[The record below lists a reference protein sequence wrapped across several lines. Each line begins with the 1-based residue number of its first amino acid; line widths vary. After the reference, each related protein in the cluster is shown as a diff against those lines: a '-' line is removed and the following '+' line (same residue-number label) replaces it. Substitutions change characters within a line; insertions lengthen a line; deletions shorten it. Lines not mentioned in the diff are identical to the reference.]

1 MEMSETARVL
11 TILKDVWDQSMNI
24 AKLNNM
30 EGEKAVRFTEQ
41 RMTEFLNACH
51 KIAKEGAK

>member
-1 MEMSETARVL
+1 MNETARVL
-11 TILKDVWDQSMNI
+11 TILKDVWDQSMTI
-24 AKLNNM
+24 AKFNNM

-41 RMTEFLNACH
+41 RMTEFLNVCH